1 LRGRTGRDTPW
12 RMKQILLIPALAL
25 TLYACGKP
33 DEAALTKGDDAFKG
47 QMVDGELRAVAAR
60 PVMIGEGGGSD
71 RRGALACA
79 RMVTLPDDAS
89 IAVHWSS
96 AVGPVKAEVGGEV
109 WACEVDDAWTGVI
122 FPAFGQGADN
132 CRAAERLASPR
143 EYQGPC
149 RWGWVETAVIAAA
162 AG

>member
-1 LRGRTGRDTPW
+1 MREVAGRDTPW
-12 RMKQILLIPALAL
+12 CMKQILLIPALAL
-25 TLYACGKP
+25 TLSACGKP
-33 DEAALTKGDDAFKG
+33 DEVALTKGDEAFKG

-60 PVMIGEGGGSD
+60 PVMIGEGGP
-71 RRGALACA
+71 RAQACA
-79 RMVTLPDDAS
+79 RSVTLPDDA
-89 IAVHWSS
+89 AVTVHWSN
-96 AVGPVKAEVGGEV
+96 AVGPAKATVSGEI
-109 WACEVDDAWTGVI
+109 WACEVDGAWTGVI